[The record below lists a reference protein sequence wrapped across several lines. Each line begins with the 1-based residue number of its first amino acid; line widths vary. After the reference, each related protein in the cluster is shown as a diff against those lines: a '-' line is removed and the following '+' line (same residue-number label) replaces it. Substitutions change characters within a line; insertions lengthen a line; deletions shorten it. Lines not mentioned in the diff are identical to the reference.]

1 MVILVSVTC
10 IWFDILLNNNH
21 CYHHYQ
27 FTVHCLYSVG
37 LYYIFYNL
45 YIFHINIMLL
55 QGTDLHTIMAACSA
69 PEMKI
74 MTGVVSTVPRCVLVP
89 GGITTV
95 ITPI

>member
-1 MVILVSVTC
+1 MLVGVTC

-45 YIFHINIMLL
+45 YISHINIMLL
-55 QGTDLHTIMAACSA
+55 QGTILHTPIMAACSA

-74 MTGVVSTVPRCVLVP
+74 TTGGVMATVPSSGLVP
-89 GGITTV
+89 GGIAGV
-95 ITPI
+95 LTPI